1 MKLWRLRAVL
11 IDMVEG
17 FIADEC
23 LSRAASIAYFTLFSL
38 SPLLVV
44 AIAIAGAVFGD
55 DAVRGAVQAQLR
67 GLLGLEAA
75 SAVEAAIR
83 SASDVG

>member
-1 MKLWRLRAVL
+1 MDVGQ
-11 IDMVEG
+11 G
-17 FIADEC
+17 FVADEC

-55 DAVRGAVQAQLR
+55 DAAQGAVQDQLR
-67 GLLGLEAA
+67 GLLGPRLPVPSRLPSAA
-75 SAVEAAIR
+75 LAMSAAAPWPVR
-83 SASDVG
+83 SA